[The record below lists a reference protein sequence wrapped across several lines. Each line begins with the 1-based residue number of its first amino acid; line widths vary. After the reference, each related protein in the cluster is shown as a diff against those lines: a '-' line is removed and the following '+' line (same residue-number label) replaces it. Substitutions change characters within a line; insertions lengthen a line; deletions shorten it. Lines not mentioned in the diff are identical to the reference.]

1 MRRSARSTQ
10 EKSAVLKTPT
20 ASSMTPTKKRIVE
33 TWNSSPPATA
43 EKPDMSRPNVNEAI
57 FVDISIPRRTKARER
72 SEARRRISVKPW

>member
-1 MRRSARSTQ
+1 MRRSARWTP

-20 ASSMTPTKKRIVE
+20 ASSTTPATKRIVE

-43 EKPDMSRPNVNEAI
+43 EKPDMSRPNVNETI
-57 FVDISIPRRTKARER
+57 FVDVSIPSKTKAREK